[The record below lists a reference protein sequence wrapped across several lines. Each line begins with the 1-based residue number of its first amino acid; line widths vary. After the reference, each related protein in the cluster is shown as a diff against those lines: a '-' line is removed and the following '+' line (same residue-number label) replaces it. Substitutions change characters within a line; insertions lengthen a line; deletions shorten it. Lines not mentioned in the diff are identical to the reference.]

1 MTTTGLHLNLNK
13 LRAFEAVARLRSFTA
28 AAEELGVSQPAV
40 TVQVRELER
49 FFGLPLI
56 DREKRRRVELT
67 RDGEVLYSYAR
78 QIMTAALE
86 AEQALAGARQL
97 ASGTLPLVATHT
109 AASYFLPPVLGAFRT
124 RYPGIHVRLLV
135 LNTEQALSHLL
146 GLHADLGVMPAQ
158 TRDPRLVA
166 VPFFED
172 RLVLAVSA
180 RHPLAQRR
188 AVDVQSL
195 RHERMIMREK
205 GSGTRALIESE
216 FRRAGVEIEATME
229 LASNEATLEA
239 IAAGHGVAVVSAEM
253 VRRDVEA
260 RRIVALE
267 VRGVTLRR
275 TFWFVSHRERAHYPT
290 VRQFIETGQRVM
302 SRGTRQ

>member
-1 MTTTGLHLNLNK
+1 MGSAGLHLNLNK

-40 TVQVRELER
+40 TVQVRELEHY
-49 FFGLPLI
+49 FGLPLI
-56 DREKRRRVELT
+56 DRGMRRRVELT
-67 RDGEVLYSYAR
+67 CDGELLYGYAR
-78 QIMTAALE
+78 RILDAALE
-86 AEQALAGARQL
+86 AEQALAGSRQL

-124 RYPGIHVRLLV
+124 RYPAIHVRLLV
-135 LNTEQALSHLL
+135 LNTEQALSHLA
-146 GLHADLGVMPAQ
+146 GLHADLGVMPVQA
-158 TRDPRLVA
+158 RDARLVA

-172 RLVLAVSA
+172 RLVLAVSP
-180 RHPLAQRR
+180 RHPLARR
-188 AVDVQSL
+188 RVVDVQSL
-195 RHERMIMREK
+195 KHERFIVREK

-216 FRRAGVEIEATME
+216 FRRAGVEVEATME

-239 IAAGHGVAVVSAEM
+239 IAADHGIALVSAEM

-275 TFWFVSHRERAHYPT
+275 TFWFVFHRERAHYPT
-290 VRQFIETGQRVM
+290 IRQFIETGQRVM
-302 SRGTRQ
+302 SRAGR